1 MTRFALGV
9 PELCEDV
16 ARNREALRRLA
27 HEAAE
32 QGAALVLFPE
42 AAATMLSNDD
52 NPAHDLPLGEPIP
65 DGETL
70 RMLAEEARRG
80 HLWIG
85 VGLLERAGEALYDSA
100 VLLNAEGEI
109 ALHYRRITPG
119 WHGRR
124 ADPRIYREGNALPVS
139 ETPWGRTAFLICG
152 DLFEPTLA
160 QQARNLSLDLLL
172 YPFAR
177 SFAEG
182 IDPMPAWEEERHLY
196 AEAAASVGALTLMSN
211 YLGCDDC
218 FGGAMV
224 ISPRGAIL
232 AEYPPLHPG
241 LLFYDLSLA

>member
-16 ARNREALRRLA
+16 AHNREALRRLTR
-27 HEAAE
+27 EAAE

-42 AAATMLSNDD
+42 AAATMLANEDD
-52 NPAHDLPLGEPIP
+52 PARDLPLGEPIP
-65 DGETL
+65 GGKTL

-80 HLWIG
+80 RLWIG

-100 VLLNAEGEI
+100 VLIDAHGQI

-124 ADPRIYREGNALPVS
+124 ADPHIYREGDALPFA
-139 ETPWGRTAFLICG
+139 ETPWGRALFLICG
-152 DLFEPTLA
+152 DLFDETLTRRA
-160 QQARNLSLDLLL
+160 AALKPDLLL

-177 SFAEG
+177 NFPPSVEVAAG
-182 IDPMPAWEEERHLY
+182 WTEERPAY

-211 YLGCDDC
+211 YLGCDEA

-224 ISPRGAIL
+224 VSPTGEVL
-232 AEYPPLHPG
+232 AELPPGRAG
-241 LLFYDLSLA
+241 LLLFDLRDA